1 VNQKVPASAPLA
13 TGPALIRTGTLLNS
27 LYEKHARALGLTP
40 QQARLLFIV
49 TEKPSNMLGLGSMVH
64 LGKSTMTSLVDRM
77 QELGFLSRTPDPED
91 RRRLLVTATDRGTEL
106 SREFERAMRDSVT
119 ALTMNL
125 ADAERSELART
136 LSVIL
141 AEGDQLL
148 PSE

>member
-77 QELGFLSRTPDPED
+77 QELGFLSRTPIQRIDDGCWSPPP
-91 RRRLLVTATDRGTEL
+91 TAG
-106 SREFERAMRDSVT
+106 
-119 ALTMNL
+119 
-125 ADAERSELART
+125 
-136 LSVIL
+136 
-141 AEGDQLL
+141 
-148 PSE
+148 PSCLGSSSAPCAIP